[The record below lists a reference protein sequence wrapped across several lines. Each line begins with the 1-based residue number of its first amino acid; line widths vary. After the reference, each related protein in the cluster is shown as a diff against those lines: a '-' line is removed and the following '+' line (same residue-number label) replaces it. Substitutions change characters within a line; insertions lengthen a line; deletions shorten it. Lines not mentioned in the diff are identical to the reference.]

1 MKKHIIPLSL
11 LLLPL
16 SAAAQDFNVYSRN
29 IGGEEM
35 LELFYNALQDGR
47 RYPTDAE
54 FEAAGYDPVDLA
66 FVRSH
71 VRPRTAMVDHT
82 KDVNPIVG
90 EGRRLWMN
98 IPIGVGKHT
107 GGYPNSRFTDDTFS
121 GWNYTHIF
129 GSWNHDLFH
138 VPAATVDAAHRHGT
152 DIYSGIKFFE
162 SWTAGSQA
170 SGWVNVIS
178 AQDPKGYDGYKYVEP
193 LINCLMYFGQDGIN
207 YNWEDSGYS
216 QQTVIKFH
224 QACYK
229 LAKERGFDNFH
240 IGLYTSISALTSQ
253 GSTEALLGKDGVKT
267 ADAFLNYSGGSFASY
282 GTIAKSV
289 ETAEKYFG
297 SAKDCYQGAL
307 LSGLGADKNW
317 QALNKTETCK
327 RMQVVLWGEHDQSRI
342 YSWCKGEDAQ
352 DFAEMYQKRQEYFFS
367 GGNRNPALRPQ
378 PGQACKWR
386 DIVNLLPFEGVAEYI
401 PERATL
407 QQALPFA
414 TNFCLGSGERYYYK
428 GKRTHGAWYNMGQ
441 QDVVP
446 TYRWLA
452 YEAGTTNAMTTGLPE
467 YTYGDAYIGGT
478 SLRLTA
484 TVPQDVVLYRCALTV
499 GAANPKVEV
508 AIKTSPYPSE
518 TSPGPSEGG
527 EKAAGISVIVKKQ
540 GSDAWLETPLPFSPP
555 SEGSGEGSGEGGQ
568 FSPPS
573 EGLGE
578 VWEVWKVVE
587 APLEGV
593 SEGDVIEY
601 VGLRTSGNVNGLLVG
616 RLALTDDAP
625 TVVPAAVRN
634 IALQVKEETTQSLS
648 VKMCWDIDASSLSSA
663 SLTRSTNDLIYND
676 EAGIDHFEV
685 FLKNG
690 AEGRVREVGRTS
702 TWSAYV
708 GNIATD
714 EDVYVGVR
722 AASVD
727 GKTYSPIVW
736 TAVPLGT
743 DATES
748 RWEHDLDGWPAI
760 RLDLQGESVDGALK
774 GGYVMALEV
783 KGGDEDYSYVNTAG
797 NPYMVDLAAGIDADH
812 ADKTN
817 YMLAP
822 DPIRVSQGQT
832 LRCTLQLPQELQ
844 QSCARGYADWD
855 GNRQF
860 DATQL
865 KAGSVQLTDEQV
877 WTSGLSNNKK
887 MNTELGA
894 TANFQIKV
902 PADAK
907 PGESRLRFVFNNNY
921 YAHPG
926 PTGLHVGGF
935 AIDFPLEI
943 SGTNAPRSATPDC
956 RDQGVADEPENM
968 VQEEVV
974 GIATAQ
980 AEAASCVVAADGALH
995 FDNVDKA
1002 WVYTADGRLLAFL
1015 ATAPASYELLPGT
1028 YVVRMQSGN
1037 ISRTEKVVV
1046 K

>member
-1 MKKHIIPLSL
+1 MNKRIPSLSL
-11 LLLPL
+11 CFLLAS
-16 SAAAQDFNVYSRN
+16 SAMAQDFSVYDNN
-29 IGGEEM
+29 INGEA
-35 LELFYNALQDGR
+35 LLDLFYAALQDGR

-54 FEAAGYDPVDLA
+54 FEAAGYNLMDLA

-71 VRPRTAMVDHT
+71 VRPRTAMVDHS

-178 AQDPKGYDGYKYVEP
+178 AQDPKGYEGYKYVEP

-207 YNWEDSGYS
+207 YNWEDAGYS

-297 SAKDCYQGAL
+297 SAKDVYQGAL

-342 YSWCKGEDAQ
+342 FSWCKGEDAQ

-367 GGNRNPALRPQ
+367 GGNRNPALRPT
-378 PGQACKWR
+378 PGQQCKWR

-407 QQALPFA
+407 QQSLPFI
-414 TNFCLGSGERYYYK
+414 TNFCLGSGERYYYN
-428 GKRTHGAWYNMGQ
+428 GKRTHGSWYNMAQ

-452 YEAGTTNAMTTGLPE
+452 YEAGTTKAMTTGLPE

-478 SLRLTA
+478 SVRLTS
-484 TVPQDVVLYRCALTV
+484 TVSQDVVLYRCALTV
-499 GAANPKVEV
+499 GAANPKVTLALKRPANV
-508 AIKTSPYPSE
+508 TTDGMLSL
-518 TSPGPSEGG
+518 
-527 EKAAGISVIVKKQ
+527 IVKKKDS
-540 GSDAWLETPLPFSPP
+540 GEWLETALPAI
-555 SEGSGEGSGEGGQ
+555 EGN
-568 FSPPS
+568 
-573 EGLGE
+573 
-578 VWEVWKVVE
+578 VWTEVE
-587 APLEGV
+587 AALQGIAQ
-593 SEGDVIEY
+593 GDVIEY
-601 VGLRTSGNVNGLLVG
+601 VGLRTKGNVSGLLVG

-625 TVVPAAVRN
+625 AVAPAEPRNLAV
-634 IALQVKEETTQSLS
+634 QVKEETTQSLS
-648 VKMCWDIDASSLSSA
+648 VKLRWDVTPQTAQQGDRYA
-663 SLTRSTNDLIYND
+663 NDLLYND
-676 EAGIDHFEV
+676 EAAIDHFEI
-685 FLKNG
+685 FLKEG
-690 AEGRVREVGRTS
+690 TEGRVREVGRTS

-708 GNIATD
+708 GNILLP
-714 EDVYVGVR
+714 ESSSEGLYVGVR

-727 GKTYSPIVW
+727 GKSYSPVAW
-736 TAVPLGT
+736 TAVPH
-743 DATES
+743 DAAAAAS
-748 RWEHDLDGWPAI
+748 RWERDLDGWPAI

-774 GGYVMALEV
+774 GGYVASFQV
-783 KGGDEDYSYVNTAG
+783 TGADESYSYTNTAG
-797 NPYMVDLAAGIDADH
+797 NPYMTDIAAGTDADH

-817 YMLAP
+817 YMLA
-822 DPIRVSQGQT
+822 DEPIRVTQGQT
-832 LRCTLQLPQELQ
+832 LRCTLQLPSELQ

-860 DATQL
+860 DVTSYLPGREGQGG
-865 KAGSVQLTDEQV
+865 AGGVVLTDEQV

-902 PADAK
+902 PADAR
-907 PGESRLRFVFNNNY
+907 PGESRLRLVFNNNY

-926 PTGLHVGGF
+926 PSGLHVGGF
-935 AIDFPLEI
+935 AIDFPMVI
-943 SGTNAPRSATPDC
+943 SGTNAPRAVTPDY
-956 RDQGVADEPENM
+956 RDQGIADEPIGLTA
-968 VQEEVV
+968 QDVV
-974 GIATAQ
+974 GIASAPS
-980 AEAASCVVAADGALH
+980 EVVSRVAAADGALH
-995 FDNVDKA
+995 FTNVDKVWIYA
-1002 WVYTADGRLLAFL
+1002 ADGRLVAFL
-1015 ATAPASYELLPGT
+1015 SDVPATHPLLPGT
-1028 YVVRMQSGN
+1028 YVVRMKCGN
-1037 ISRTEKVVV
+1037 ITRTEKVQV

>member
-1 MKKHIIPLSL
+1 MLLGIRDFFCTFAENILTTMKKNLIPLSL
-11 LLLPL
+11 LFLPL
-16 SAAAQDFNVYSRN
+16 CAEAQDFNVYSNN

-35 LELFYNALQDGR
+35 LELFYTALQDGR

-54 FEAAGYDPVDLA
+54 FEAAGYDLMDIA

-71 VRPRTAMVDHT
+71 VRPRSAMVDHS

-138 VPAATVDAAHRHGT
+138 VPAATVDAGHRHGT
-152 DIYSGIKFFE
+152 DVYSGIKFFE

-207 YNWEDSGYS
+207 YNWEDAGYS

-297 SAKDCYQGAL
+297 SAQDCYQGAL

-317 QALNKTETCK
+317 QALNKTDACK

-342 YSWCKGEDAQ
+342 FSWCKGEDAQ

-367 GGNRNPALRPQ
+367 GGNRNPALRPT
-378 PGQACKWR
+378 PGQQCKWR

-407 QQALPFA
+407 QQSLPFA
-414 TNFCLGSGERYYYK
+414 TNFCLGSGERYYYN
-428 GKRTHGAWYNMGQ
+428 GKRTHGSWYNMGQ
-441 QDVVP
+441 QDIVP

-452 YEAGTTNAMTTGLPE
+452 YEAGTTNAMTVGLPE

-478 SLRLTA
+478 SVRLTA

-499 GAANPKVEV
+499 GAANPKVELALKRPANV
-508 AIKTSPYPSE
+508 SLPNGEGQGGADGTLSLIIKKKDA
-518 TSPGPSEGG
+518 G
-527 EKAAGISVIVKKQ
+527 EWI
-540 GSDAWLETPLPFSPP
+540 ETPLPVL
-555 SEGSGEGSGEGGQ
+555 EGNT
-568 FSPPS
+568 
-573 EGLGE
+573 
-578 VWEVWKVVE
+578 WTTVE
-587 APLEGV
+587 AALQDV
-593 SEGDVIEY
+593 AEGDIIEY

-625 TVVPAAVRN
+625 AVTPASVRDLAVE
-634 IALQVKEETTQSLS
+634 VKEETTQSLS
-648 VKMCWDIDASSLSSA
+648 VKLRWDVDASSLSTS
-663 SLTRSTNDLIYND
+663 SLTRPTNDLLYND
-676 EAGIDHFEV
+676 EAAIDHFEV
-685 FLKNG
+685 FLKDG
-690 AEGRVREVGRTS
+690 ADGRVREVGRTS

-708 GNIATD
+708 GNIDTD
-714 EDVYVGVR
+714 EDTYVGVR

-736 TAVPLGT
+736 TAVAH
-743 DATES
+743 DAAAAAS
-748 RWEHDLDGWPAI
+748 RWERDLDGWPAI
-760 RLDLQGESVDGALK
+760 RLDLQGESVNDALK
-774 GGYVMALEV
+774 GGYVTAFSV
-783 KGGDEDYSYVNTAG
+783 TGADEDYSYINTAG
-797 NPYMVDLAAGIDADH
+797 NPYMVDIAAGTDADH

-817 YMLAP
+817 YVLAP
-822 DPIRVSQGQT
+822 EPIRVTQGQT
-832 LRCTLQLPQELQ
+832 LRCTLQLPSALQ

-860 DATQL
+860 DATSP
-865 KAGSVQLTDEQV
+865 KNGGVVLTDEQV

-902 PADAK
+902 PTDAH
-907 PGESRLRFVFNNNY
+907 PGESRLRLVFNNNY

-926 PTGLHVGGF
+926 PSGLHVGGF

-943 SGTNAPRSATPDC
+943 SGTNAPRAVTPDY
-956 RDQGVADEPENM
+956 RDQGVADEPVGLTN
-968 VQEEVV
+968 QDVV
-974 GIATAQ
+974 GISAAP
-980 AEAASCVVAADGALH
+980 AEAVSRVDAADGALH
-995 FDNVDKA
+995 FTNVDKA
-1002 WVYTADGRLLAFL
+1002 WIYAADGRLVAFL
-1015 ATAPASYELLPGT
+1015 ANVPATHPLLPGT

-1037 ISRTEKVVV
+1037 ITRTEKVQV

>member
-1 MKKHIIPLSL
+1 MNKHL
-11 LLLPL
+11 LQLALAFMPL
-16 SAAAQDFNVYSRN
+16 SAVAQDFFNVYDN
-29 IGGEEM
+29 HINGEA
-35 LELFYNALQDGR
+35 LLDLFYNALQDGR

-54 FEAAGYDPVDLA
+54 FEAAGYNLVDLA

-71 VRPRTAMVDHT
+71 VRPRTAMVDHS

-138 VPAATVDAAHRHGT
+138 VPAATVDAAHKHGT

-162 SWTAGSQA
+162 SWTAGSHA

-178 AQDPKGYDGYKYVEP
+178 AQDPKGYEGYKYVEP

-216 QQTVIKFH
+216 NSTVIKFH

-240 IGLYTSISALTSQ
+240 IGLYTSISALTTQ

-267 ADAFLNYSGGSFASY
+267 ADAFLNYSGGSFAGY
-282 GTIAKSV
+282 TTIAKSV
-289 ETAEKYFG
+289 EAAEKYFG
-297 SAKDCYQGAL
+297 SAKDVYQGAL

-317 QALNKTETCK
+317 QALNRTETCK

-342 YSWCKGEDAQ
+342 FSWCKGEDAQ

-367 GGNRNPALRPQ
+367 GGNRNPALRPT

-401 PERATL
+401 PERPTL
-407 QQALPFA
+407 QQSLPFA
-414 TNFCLGSGERYYYK
+414 TNFSLGSGERYYYN
-428 GKRTHGAWYNMGQ
+428 GKRTHGAWYNMAQ
-441 QDVVP
+441 QDIVP

-452 YEAGTTNAMTTGLPE
+452 YEAGTTTPMTTGLPE
-467 YTYGDAYIGGT
+467 FTYGDAYIGGT
-478 SLRLTA
+478 SVRLTA
-484 TVPQDVVLYRCALTV
+484 EKPQDVVLYRCALTV
-499 GAANPKVEV
+499 GAANPTVELALKRPANV
-508 AIKTSPYPSE
+508 T
-518 TSPGPSEGG
+518 TDGTL
-527 EKAAGISVIVKKQ
+527 SVIVKKH
-540 GSDAWLETPLPFSPP
+540 GSNEWVETPLPTV
-555 SEGSGEGSGEGGQ
+555 EGHAWTAQS
-568 FSPPS
+568 
-573 EGLGE
+573 
-578 VWEVWKVVE
+578 
-587 APLEGV
+587 APLQGIA
-593 SEGDVIEY
+593 EGDVIEY
-601 VGLRTSGNVNGLLVG
+601 IGLRTHGSTKGLLVG
-616 RLALTDDAP
+616 RLALSDDAP
-625 TVVPAAVRN
+625 AIAPAAVKDL
-634 IALQVKEETTQSLS
+634 AVQVKEETSQSLS
-648 VKMCWDIDASSLSSA
+648 VKLCWEVDVASLSTTA
-663 SLTRSTNDLIYND
+663 LTRPTVDLLYND
-676 EAGIDHFEV
+676 EAGIDHFEI
-685 FLKNG
+685 LMKDG
-690 AEGRVREVGRTS
+690 ADGRIREVGRTS

-708 GNIATD
+708 GNIATE

-727 GKTYSPIVW
+727 GKTYSPVVW
-736 TAVPLGT
+736 TAVPHN
-743 DATES
+743 DEATES

-760 RLDLQGESVDGALK
+760 RLDLQGESVSDALK
-774 GGYVMALEV
+774 GAYVTAFQV
-783 KGGDEDYSYVNTAG
+783 SGADEDYTYTNAAG
-797 NPYMVDLAAGIDADH
+797 NPYMVDLAAGTDDDH

-817 YMLAP
+817 YVLAP
-822 DPIRVSQGQT
+822 EPIRVTQGQT
-832 LRCTLQLPQELQ
+832 LRCMLQLPSALQ

-860 DATQL
+860 DAMVAL
-865 KAGSVQLTDEQV
+865 ANGESRSGADEQV

-907 PGESRLRFVFNNNY
+907 PGESRLRLVFNNNY

-926 PTGLHVGGF
+926 PSGLHVGGF
-935 AIDFPLEI
+935 AIDFPLVI
-943 SGTNAPRSATPDC
+943 SGTNAPRTVAPDY
-956 RDQGVADEPENM
+956 RDQGIADEPIGFST
-968 VQEEVV
+968 QDVV
-974 GIATAQ
+974 GIAATPAEPVSRVEAQ
-980 AEAASCVVAADGALH
+980 DGRLA
-995 FDNVDKA
+995 FTNVDKV
-1002 WVYTADGRLLAFL
+1002 WIYTADGRLVAFHT
-1015 ATAPASYELLPGT
+1015 AAPATCQLLPGT
-1028 YVVRMQSGN
+1028 YVVRMQKGN
-1037 ISRTEKVVV
+1037 VTRAEKVVV

>member
-1 MKKHIIPLSL
+1 MHKRLISL
-11 LLLPL
+11 CLLPL
-16 SAAAQDFNVYSRN
+16 STCLMPLTAAAQDFTVYENRIN
-29 IGGEEM
+29 GEA
-35 LELFYNALQDGR
+35 LLDLFYAALQDGR

-54 FEAAGYDPVDLA
+54 FEAAGYNLMDLA

-71 VRPRTAMVDHT
+71 VRPRTAMVDHS

-121 GWNYTHIF
+121 GWNYTHVF

-138 VPAATVDAAHRHGT
+138 VSASTVDAGHKHGT
-152 DIYSGIKFFE
+152 DVYSGIKFFE

-178 AQDPKGYDGYKYVEP
+178 AQDPKGYAGYKYVEP

-207 YNWEDSGYS
+207 YNWEDQGYS
-216 QQTVIKFH
+216 QSVVIKFH

-229 LAKERGFDNFH
+229 LAKERGFNNFH

-297 SAKDCYQGAL
+297 SAKDVYQGAL

-317 QALNKTETCK
+317 QALNRTETCK

-367 GGNRNPALRPQ
+367 GGNRNPALRPT

-407 QQALPFA
+407 QQNLPFV
-414 TNFCLGSGERYYYK
+414 TNFSLGSGERYYYN
-428 GKRTHGAWYNMGQ
+428 GKRTHGSWYNMGQ
-441 QDVVP
+441 QDIVP
-446 TYRWLA
+446 TYRWLV
-452 YEAGTTNAMTTGLPE
+452 YKAGTKDALTDGLPE
-467 YTYGDAYIGGT
+467 FTYADAYIGGT
-478 SLRLTA
+478 SLRLTSS
-484 TVPQDVVLYRCALTV
+484 VPHDVVLYRCALTV
-499 GAANPKVEV
+499 DDANPMVTLALKKPADVS
-508 AIKTSPYPSE
+508 T
-518 TSPGPSEGG
+518 
-527 EKAAGISVIVKKQ
+527 AGTLSVIVKKQ
-540 GSDAWLETPLPFSPP
+540 GSDAWIETPLAAV
-555 SEGSGEGSGEGGQ
+555 EGHAWATQ
-568 FSPPS
+568 TT
-573 EGLGE
+573 
-578 VWEVWKVVE
+578 
-587 APLEGV
+587 PLQGIAQ
-593 SEGDVIEY
+593 GDVIEY
-601 VGLRTSGNVNGLLVG
+601 IGLRTDGNAKGLLVG
-616 RLALTDDAP
+616 QLALTDDGQAS
-625 TVVPAAVRN
+625 PAGVKDLAV
-634 IALQVKEETTQSLS
+634 QVKEETAQSLS
-648 VKMCWDIDASSLSSA
+648 VKLRWDVEQSA
-663 SLTRSTNDLIYND
+663 VKGDRYANDLLYND
-676 EAGIDHFEV
+676 EANIDHFEV
-685 FLKNG
+685 FLRDG
-690 AEGRVREVGRTS
+690 ADGRIREVGRTS

-708 GNIATD
+708 GNIELA
-714 EDVYVGVR
+714 EPSAESADVYVGVR
-722 AASVD
+722 SASVD
-727 GKTYSPIVW
+727 GKTFSPIVW
-736 TAVPLGT
+736 IAVPR
-743 DATES
+743 DVEAAES
-748 RWEHDLDGWPAI
+748 RWERDLGEWPAI
-760 RLDLQGESVDGALK
+760 RLDLEGESVSS
-774 GGYVMALEV
+774 ALEGDYV
-783 KGGDEDYSYVNTAG
+783 TSLLVTGADEDYSYTNAVG
-797 NPYMVDLAAGIDADH
+797 NPYMADLAAGIDADH

-817 YMLAP
+817 YVLAAA
-822 DPIRVSQGQT
+822 PIRVTQGQT
-832 LRCTLQLPQELQ
+832 LRCTLSLPAGLQ

-855 GNRQF
+855 GNRLF
-860 DATQL
+860 DATP
-865 KAGSVQLTDEQV
+865 SDEQV

-902 PADAK
+902 PANAR

-926 PTGLHVGGF
+926 PSGLHVGGF

-943 SGTNAPRSATPDC
+943 SGTNAPRDAKADL
-956 RDQGVADEPENM
+956 RDQGVADEPLGLTHED
-968 VQEEVV
+968 VV
-974 GIATAQ
+974 GISFPTAETASHAVVEDGTLRLDHVDRAWIYD
-980 AEAASCVVAADGALH
+980 AEGRFVRLVDTTAV
-995 FDNVDKA
+995 DN
-1002 WVYTADGRLLAFL
+1002 LA
-1015 ATAPASYELLPGT
+1015 PGV
-1028 YVVRMQSGN
+1028 YVVRMQRGPVV
-1037 ISRTEKVVV
+1037 RTAKVRIV

>member
-1 MKKHIIPLSL
+1 MKRQLFSL
-11 LLLPL
+11 ILLPIASIHL
-16 SAAAQDFNVYSRN
+16 QAQNFDVYNNRIN
-29 IGGEEM
+29 GEAL

-47 RYPTDAE
+47 RFPSDAE
-54 FEAAGYDPVDLA
+54 FEAAGYDLMDLA

-71 VRPRTAMVDHT
+71 VRPRSAMVDHS

-107 GGYPNSRFTDDTFS
+107 GGYPNSRFTDDCFS

-178 AQDPKGYDGYKYVEP
+178 AQDPKGYEGYKYVEP
-193 LINCLMYFGQDGIN
+193 LINCLMFFGQDGIN
-207 YNWEDSGYS
+207 YNWEDAGYS
-216 QQTVIKFH
+216 QPTVIKFH

-297 SAKDCYQGAL
+297 SAKDVYQGAL

-317 QALNKTETCK
+317 QALNRTETCK

-342 YSWCKGEDAQ
+342 FSWCKGEDAQ

-367 GGNRNPALRPQ
+367 GGNRNPALRPA

-407 QQALPFA
+407 QQALPFT
-414 TNFCLGSGERYYYK
+414 TNFCLGSGERYYYN

-452 YEAGTTNAMTTGLPE
+452 YEAGTTTPMTGGLPE

-484 TVPQDVVLYRCALTV
+484 DVPQDVVLYRCALTV
-499 GAANPKVEV
+499 SAANPMVSLALKVP
-508 AIKTSPYPSE
+508 ASPE
-518 TSPGPSEGG
+518 AAEQGKE
-527 EKAAGISVIVKKQ
+527 AAGGVSVIVKKR
-540 GSDAWLETPLPFSPP
+540 GSSEWIETALPA
-555 SEGSGEGSGEGGQ
+555 
-568 FSPPS
+568 
-573 EGLGE
+573 
-578 VWEVWKVVE
+578 VVGHTWTSLS
-587 APLEGV
+587 APLQGIA
-593 SEGDVIEY
+593 EGDVIEY
-601 VGLRTSGNVNGLLVG
+601 VGLRTSAGAKGMLVG
-616 RLALTDDAP
+616 QLALTDDAP
-625 TVVPAAVRN
+625 AVTPAAVRDLN
-634 IALQVKEETTQSLS
+634 VQVKEETSQSLS
-648 VKMCWDIDASSLSSA
+648 VKLRWDVDASA
-663 SLTRSTNDLIYND
+663 VTRPTNDLVYND
-676 EAGIDHFEV
+676 EAGIDHFEI
-685 FLKNG
+685 LMKDG
-690 AEGRVREVGRTS
+690 ADGRVREVGRTS

-708 GNIATD
+708 GNIASGQDT
-714 EDVYVGVR
+714 YVGVR

-727 GKTYSPIVW
+727 GRSYSPVVW
-736 TAVPLGT
+736 TAVPH
-743 DATES
+743 DAAAAAS
-748 RWEHDLDGWPAI
+748 RWERDLDGWPAI
-760 RLDLQGESVDGALK
+760 RLDLEGESVDGALK
-774 GGYVMALEV
+774 GGYVTSFSVTGA
-783 KGGDEDYSYVNTAG
+783 DEDYSYTNAVG
-797 NPYMVDLAAGIDADH
+797 NPYMADLAAGTDADH

-817 YMLAP
+817 YMLAS
-822 DPIRVSQGQT
+822 DPIRVTQGQT
-832 LRCTLQLPQELQ
+832 LRCTLQLPSELQ

-860 DATQL
+860 DATQP
-865 KAGSVQLTDEQV
+865 KDGGVALTDEQV

-907 PGESRLRFVFNNNY
+907 PGESRLRLVFNNNY

-926 PTGLHVGGF
+926 PSGLHVGGF

-943 SGTNAPRSATPDC
+943 SGTNAPRAVTPDY
-956 RDQGVADEPENM
+956 RDQGVYDEPIALETAD
-968 VQEEVV
+968 VV
-974 GIATAQ
+974 GIAAAT
-980 AEAASCVVAADGALH
+980 AEAVSRVVVADGALH
-995 FDNVDKA
+995 FEHVDKA
-1002 WVYTADGRLLAFL
+1002 WIYTADGRLVAFI
-1015 ATAPASYELLPGT
+1015 ADAASPLCQEKKLLPGT
-1028 YVVRMQSGN
+1028 YVVRMQQAN
-1037 ISRTEKVVV
+1037 ITRAEKVVV

>member
-1 MKKHIIPLSL
+1 MKKHLLPLSL
-11 LLLPL
+11 LFFPL
-16 SAAAQDFNVYSRN
+16 ASMAQDFNVYSRN

-54 FEAAGYDPVDLA
+54 FEAAGYNLMDIA

-71 VRPRTAMVDHT
+71 VRPRTAMVDHS
-82 KDVNPIVG
+82 KDVNAIVG

-138 VPAATVDAAHRHGT
+138 VPAATVDAAHKHGT

-178 AQDPKGYDGYKYVEP
+178 AQDPKGYEGYKYVEP

-207 YNWEDSGYS
+207 YNWEDQGYS
-216 QQTVIKFH
+216 QTTVIKFH

-297 SAKDCYQGAL
+297 SAKDVYQGAL

-342 YSWCKGEDAQ
+342 FSWCKGEDAQ

-367 GGNRNPALRPQ
+367 GGNRNPALRPT

-407 QQALPFA
+407 QQSLPFT
-414 TNFCLGSGERYYYK
+414 TNFSLGSGERYYYN
-428 GKRTHGAWYNMGQ
+428 GKRTHGSWYNMAQ

-446 TYRWLA
+446 TYRWLV
-452 YEAGTTNAMTTGLPE
+452 YEAGTTNPMTLGLPE

-478 SLRLTA
+478 SLRLTSEK
-484 TVPQDVVLYRCALTV
+484 PQDVVLYRCALSV
-499 GAANPKVEV
+499 GAANPKVSLALKCPADV
-508 AIKTSPYPSE
+508 T
-518 TSPGPSEGG
+518 TDGTL
-527 EKAAGISVIVKKQ
+527 SVIVKKKD
-540 GSDAWLETPLPFSPP
+540 SKEWLETSLPAL
-555 SEGSGEGSGEGGQ
+555 EGHA
-568 FSPPS
+568 
-573 EGLGE
+573 
-578 VWEVWKVVE
+578 WTTVE
-587 APLEGV
+587 APLQGIA
-593 SEGDVIEY
+593 EGDVIEY
-601 VGLRTSGNVNGLLVG
+601 VGLRTTGNAKGLLVG
-616 RLALTDDAP
+616 QLALTDDGR
-625 TVVPAAVRN
+625 TTPANVSGLAV
-634 IALQVKEETTQSLS
+634 QVKEETAQSLS
-648 VKMCWDIDASSLSSA
+648 VKIRWDVDASA
-663 SLTRSTNDLIYND
+663 LTRPTNDLLYND
-676 EAGIDHFEV
+676 EAGIDHFEI
-685 FLKNG
+685 FLRDG
-690 AEGRVREVGRTS
+690 ADGRIREVGRTS

-708 GNIATD
+708 GNIDTE
-714 EDVYVGVR
+714 EDVYIGVR
-722 AASVD
+722 SASVD
-727 GKTYSPIVW
+727 GKTFSPVIW
-736 TAVPLGT
+736 TAVPRN
-743 DATES
+743 DEAVES
-748 RWEHDLDGWPAI
+748 RWEREIGDWPSI
-760 RLDLQGESVDGALK
+760 RLDLEGESVSDALK
-774 GGYVMALEV
+774 GEYVASLQV
-783 KGGDEDYSYVNTAG
+783 TGANEDYTYSNVVG
-797 NPYMVDLAAGIDADH
+797 NPYMADIAAGIDDDH

-817 YMLAP
+817 YMLAAE
-822 DPIRVSQGQT
+822 PIRVTQGQT
-832 LRCTLQLPQELQ
+832 LRCTLQLPTGLQ

-855 GNRQF
+855 GNHF
-860 DATQL
+860 FEATP
-865 KAGSVQLTDEQV
+865 SDEQV

-902 PADAK
+902 PTDAK
-907 PGESRLRFVFNNNY
+907 PGDSRLRLVFNNNF

-926 PTGLHVGGF
+926 PSGLHVGGF

-943 SGTNAPRSATPDC
+943 SGTNVPRDAKADL
-956 RDQGVADEPENM
+956 RDEGVADEPLGLSHED
-968 VQEEVV
+968 VV
-974 GIATAQ
+974 GIALPTTEGASHAV
-980 AEAASCVVAADGALH
+980 AEDGTLRL
-995 FDNVDKA
+995 DNVDRA
-1002 WVYTADGRLLAFL
+1002 WIYDAEGRFVRLVDAD
-1015 ATAPASYELLPGT
+1015 ASAEMCRKVEDLTPGV
-1028 YVVRMQSGN
+1028 YVVRMQRGA
-1037 ISRTEKVVV
+1037 IVRTAKVRI
-1046 K
+1046 